1 MQALSTG
8 EIVKRYISL
17 LTIVL
22 FLAITAASA
31 VAQNAPAAAGDT
43 STTQD
48 TSTAQTESKHRIEI
62 TPYGGYV
69 WTHGYDV
76 LLGGQKGNLDVRE
89 SAVWGVT
96 VGYSL
101 RDSLTQIE
109 LIYSR
114 QDADVYFE
122 FSGQD
127 TSYGEVS
134 IEHLHVGALLG
145 TASGRTVWFTTLS
158 LGASR
163 WAPKDGEADDAWRFS
178 LIFGLGAKYPISERF
193 GLRFQARLP
202 YMFVEDSAKF
212 ACGPSGCLNS
222 AGGRAI
228 WQFDMSVGL
237 IIKL

>member
-1 MQALSTG
+1 M
-8 EIVKRYISL
+8 KRCVPL
-17 LTIVL
+17 GAIVL
-22 FLAITAASA
+22 FLTITAASA
-31 VAQNAPAAAGDT
+31 LAQNAPAAEDT

-48 TSTAQTESKHRIEI
+48 TPTAKTESKHGFEI
-62 TPYGGYV
+62 TPYGGWV
-69 WTHGYDV
+69 WTSGYDV

-96 VGYSL
+96 VGYNL
-101 RDSLTQIE
+101 RDSLAQIE
-109 LIYSR
+109 LIYSH

-134 IEHLHVGALLG
+134 IEHLHIGGLFG
-145 TASGRTVWFTTLS
+145 TSSGRTVWFTTLS

-163 WAPKDGEADDAWRFS
+163 WAPKDGETDDAWRFS
-178 LIFGLGAKYPISERF
+178 LIFGLGAKYPINERF

-202 YMFVEDSAKF
+202 YMFVEDTAKF

-222 AGGRAI
+222 AGGRAL